1 MKVFI
6 STDDNITEGF
16 IFPNKLIEEL
26 KQLSEL
32 NTTEKILRSAIF
44 LFHYFNYL
52 QNNRVE
58 IWLKD
63 KEKSILFDEDIFSDS
78 IESNTS
84 LYEE

>member
-6 STDDNITEGF
+6 GTEDNITEGF
-16 IFPNKLIEEL
+16 IFPDKLIKEL

-32 NTTEKILRSAIF
+32 NTVEGILRSAIF
-44 LFHYFNYL
+44 LFHYFNHL

-63 KEKSILFDEDIFSDS
+63 KGKSILFDEDIFSDF